1 MQEKQMLLESHSIND
16 RYILLT
22 SILQNK
28 TLSNEEK
35 HQLNTNHNQNI
46 NKLLKILVC
55 PKSGSKLEYDQEKQ
69 ELISLKAKLA
79 YPIINNIPVLI
90 EKEARK
96 INKR

>member
-1 MQEKQMLLESHSIND
+1 MID
-16 RYILLT
+16 IYYDF
-22 SILQNK
+22 ILQIK
-28 TLSNEEK
+28 FINEEK

-55 PKSGSKLEYDQEKQ
+55 PKSGSKLEYDQENQ

-96 INKR
+96 INKK

>member
-1 MQEKQMLLESHSIND
+1 MK
-16 RYILLT
+16 
-22 SILQNK
+22 K
-28 TLSNEEK
+28 K
-35 HQLNTNHNQNI
+35 HQLNTNHNKNI

-55 PKSGSKLEYDQEKQ
+55 PKSGSKLEYDREKQ

-96 INKR
+96 INKK

>member
-1 MQEKQMLLESHSIND
+1 MK
-16 RYILLT
+16 
-22 SILQNK
+22 K
-28 TLSNEEK
+28 K
-35 HQLNTNHNQNI
+35 HQLNTNNNQNI
-46 NKLLKILVC
+46 TKLLKILVC
-55 PKSGSKLEYDQEKQ
+55 PKSGSKLEYDQENQ

>member
-1 MQEKQMLLESHSIND
+1 MK
-16 RYILLT
+16 
-22 SILQNK
+22 K
-28 TLSNEEK
+28 K
-35 HQLNTNHNQNI
+35 HQLNTNHNKNI

-55 PKSGSKLEYDQEKQ
+55 PKSGSKLEYDQENQ

-96 INKR
+96 INRR

>member
-1 MQEKQMLLESHSIND
+1 MKKK
-16 RYILLT
+16 R
-22 SILQNK
+22 
-28 TLSNEEK
+28 
-35 HQLNTNHNQNI
+35 QLNTNNNQNI
-46 NKLLKILVC
+46 AKLLKILVC
-55 PKSGSKLEYDQEKQ
+55 PKSGSKLEYDQENQ

>member
-1 MQEKQMLLESHSIND
+1 MK
-16 RYILLT
+16 
-22 SILQNK
+22 K
-28 TLSNEEK
+28 K
-35 HQLNTNHNQNI
+35 HQLNTNNNQNI
-46 NKLLKILVC
+46 AKLLKILVC
-55 PKSGSKLEYDQEKQ
+55 PKSGSKLEYDQENQ

>member
-1 MQEKQMLLESHSIND
+1 MDDNLLD
-16 RYILLT
+16 
-22 SILQNK
+22 
-28 TLSNEEK
+28 
-35 HQLNTNHNQNI
+35 
-46 NKLLKILVC
+46 ILVC

>member
-1 MQEKQMLLESHSIND
+1 MK
-16 RYILLT
+16 
-22 SILQNK
+22 K
-28 TLSNEEK
+28 K
-35 HQLNTNHNQNI
+35 HQSNTNNNQNI
-46 NKLLKILVC
+46 TKLLKILVC
-55 PKSGSKLEYDQEKQ
+55 PKSGSKLEYDQENQ